1 MFDIFDSHVF
11 GDDFFVLS
19 EHESNFA
26 LFLVNKYFK
35 QIDKFPRVRDKE
47 AFVSAFKHVEVPLSV
62 GDLSF
67 DIADD

>member
-1 MFDIFDSHVF
+1 MFDIFYSHVF
-11 GDDFFVLS
+11 GDDFIVLS

-26 LFLVNKYFK
+26 LFFVDEYFK
-35 QIDKFPRVRDKE
+35 QVDKFPIMCDKE
-47 AFVSAFKHVEVPLSV
+47 AFVSALKHVEVPLSV